1 MAQPENKTLDK
12 NIKAQRIGDGLF
24 AKQVVFI

>member
-12 NIKAQRIGDGLF
+12 KIKVQRIGDSLF
-24 AKQVVFI
+24 AKQLVFI